1 MCAGGSGCFDT
12 TLNSLFIQSREA
24 LPGEVEKGTFVLR
37 GEIQSIAHSDEPKRD
52 GGVQHRVSVRVLRNV
67 SWASAFS
74 WGRIE
79 VQKKCVV

>member
-1 MCAGGSGCFDT
+1 M
-12 TLNSLFIQSREA
+12 
-24 LPGEVEKGTFVLR
+24 LR
-37 GEIQSIAHSDEPKRD
+37 GEIQSVAHSDEPKRG